1 MHVHPLVISFLAG
14 LMVTACSAQG
24 VTPSGAAPA
33 AASFSQSDNLSNRS
47 KPYLYVGNDS
57 SITVYVFGTSKP
69 FRKFKHYYCAD
80 QLTFDPTGDLY
91 VLCGAID
98 AGTIVE
104 YASGTANVLRS
115 FNGEGVPSIAVD
127 NEGFLYIA
135 GGASVFVYPPQGQRL
150 WHTIRRDTGAGPS
163 SLLSGPNGDLYIG
176 QPHGVTV
183 FGPGTPGKPKFIRE
197 VHSNVKGPIAFALS
211 AAGDLFVA
219 NCFSCLGYLGG
230 GRDTVTVY
238 SPSGSEVRKIHK
250 GVRAPETLAVDA
262 AGRLYVANVPVT
274 DRGFRHG
281 WISVYARGAT
291 IPLRKITEGIDVPL
305 SMAVDPDGKLY
316 VANYGGGSVTVYS
329 PGGMRLLQT
338 IADGVKYPRSVAIS
352 NY

>member
-1 MHVHPLVISFLAG
+1 MHVRLLVISFIAG
-14 LMVTACSAQG
+14 LMVTACSSQG
-24 VTPSGAAPA
+24 VTPGGAAPA
-33 AASFSQSDNLSNRS
+33 AATFSRSSGLSASS

-57 SITVYVFGTSKP
+57 SVTVYASGASKP
-69 FRKFKHYYCAD
+69 FRKIKHYYCANE
-80 QLTFDPTGDLY
+80 LTFDPTGDLY

-98 AGTIVE
+98 AGSINE
-104 YASGTANVLRS
+104 YAAGTAQLLRS

-127 NEGFLYIA
+127 NQGFLYVA

-176 QPHGVTV
+176 QPHGVSV
-183 FGPGTPGKPKFIRE
+183 FGRGTPGKPKFLRE

-238 SPSGSEVRKIHK
+238 SPRGSEVRKIHK
-250 GVRAPETLAVDA
+250 GVRAPATLAVDA
-262 AGRLYVANVPVT
+262 AGRLYVANIPVS
-274 DRGFRHG
+274 DRGFARG
-281 WISVYARGAT
+281 WISVFARGAT
-291 IPLRKITEGIDVPL
+291 MPLRKITEGIDVPL
-305 SMAVDPDGKLY
+305 GLTVDPDGKLY
-316 VANYGGGSVTVYS
+316 VANYRGDSVTVYS
-329 PGGMRLLQT
+329 PGGTKLLRT
-338 IADGVKYPRSVAIS
+338 ITDGVKYPQSVAIS